1 MRLSGSSLGPCYWLT
16 VLGALETTAVRLHVI
31 VCLGWFLAFG
41 AVHAADGQQQLWP
54 DLPEVLLKDAQAV
67 MYMNRPYQLMEHLE
81 AAATEASL
89 SITPLKTSIAQRV
102 YRARQLNGI
111 DLSRP
116 GMLLWRKGRAPLIG
130 IIPIADRD
138 AFLKDFGRVRFGSA
152 LMIRVGE
159 NQGTTVYKQN
169 TEQGMIEYRLLI
181 RDQTAYLGRS
191 AAECNLL
198 SQIEL
203 QEDPDAPMYTFY
215 IDKPFDF
222 MPRINDWFGPS
233 VKPMEVEL
241 KSLFASEYD
250 LLLQQIESCALTIDV
265 DVKKAL
271 HVDFKV
277 KPAKDST
284 LALWANR
291 QQNQSSRLLPLM
303 KFDKSSFAIY
313 GNVSWSGGIK
323 ELGNRVAKII
333 ERYAGDDASL
343 SNVAKALAAWTAL
356 LDRRGAFA
364 NVLHLQA
371 LNEQLQISGLGIHE
385 QARAIELLGYQQ
397 ILDRYFSADVMKKKS
412 VIVGDLES
420 IGGKQS
426 YWKSSP
432 GPFTDNRWWELSMA
446 ADAHVLESWGVGDQ
460 KPISERALDMF
471 EGLEKSVSPIG
482 EAGVLVAHINAHNI
496 LREISNLSGS
506 IGFQIDDAVVH
517 GFLQLDNDRNIIV
530 GVEFSLKDVAKAI
543 GASDWIAVLRH
554 FDQLFQN
561 NKKTQEP

>member
-1 MRLSGSSLGPCYWLT
+1 MRLLL
-16 VLGALETTAVRLHVI
+16 VM
-31 VCLGWFLAFG
+31 CLGLALG
-41 AVHAADGQQQLWP
+41 CGSLQAADGQQQLWP

-89 SITPLKTSIAQRV
+89 SITPLKTTIAQRV
-102 YRARQLNGI
+102 YRARQLSGI

-169 TEQGMIEYRLLI
+169 TDQGMVEYRLLI

-191 AAECNLL
+191 AAECNVL

-203 QEDPDAPMYTFY
+203 QEDPEAPMYTFY
-215 IDKPFDF
+215 IDKPFDY
-222 MPRINDWFGPS
+222 MPRLADMFGPS

-265 DVKKAL
+265 DVKKGL
-271 HVDFKV
+271 HIDFKV
-277 KPAKDST
+277 KPVKEST

-303 KFDKSSFAIY
+303 GFDKSSCAVY
-313 GNVSWSGGIK
+313 GNISWSGGVK
-323 ELGNRVAKII
+323 EIGNRVAKII
-333 ERYAGDDASL
+333 ERYASDDPNL
-343 SNVAKALAAWTAL
+343 SNVAKALSAWAAL

-364 NVLHLQA
+364 SVVHLQA
-371 LNEQLQISGLGIHE
+371 IKEQLHISGLGVHE

-397 ILDRYFSADVMKKKS
+397 ILDRYMSSDWLQQKDVQ
-412 VIVGDLES
+412 VGDLES

-432 GPFTDNRWWELSMA
+432 APFSEQRWQELNMA
-446 ADAHVLESWGVGDQ
+446 ADAHILESWGMGEQ
-460 KPISERALDMF
+460 KPISERSLDLF
-471 EGLEKSVSPIG
+471 DGLEKSVSPIG
-482 EAGVLVAHINAHNI
+482 EAGVLVAHVNGHNI

-506 IGFQIDDAVVH
+506 IGFQIDEAVIRAA
-517 GFLQLDNDRNIIV
+517 LQLDNDRNIIV

-543 GASDWIAVLRH
+543 GASDWIAVMRH
-554 FDQLFQN
+554 FDQLFSN
-561 NKKTQEP
+561 NTKTQKP